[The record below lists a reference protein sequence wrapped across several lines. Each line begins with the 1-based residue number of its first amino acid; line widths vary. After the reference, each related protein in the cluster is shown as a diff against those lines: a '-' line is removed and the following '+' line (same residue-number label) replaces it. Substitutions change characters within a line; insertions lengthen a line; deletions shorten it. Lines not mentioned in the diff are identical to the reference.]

1 MLEEKKKEGMAQ
13 KNIWRNNGWMFIK
26 FDPRNLTKPR
36 KRNKKYYA
44 KVHHN
49 ETATKQI
56 WKENLKINN
65 RRIKDILLT

>member
-1 MLEEKKKEGMAQ
+1 
-13 KNIWRNNGWMFIK
+13 MFIK

-56 WKENLKINN
+56 
-65 RRIKDILLT
+65 